1 MLVLAAAL
9 ALSYALSSLARR
21 RGGMDGMSTAEA
33 SSGGGGAE
41 GSTEAI
47 GALSRAATRLLMLHF
62 VAEGVRNMWMAVEG
76 EAGFQLDD
84 AAVIITNDT
93 PVVSPIPPGG
103 EGGLLTLTLPLPLP
117 LPLTLTL
124 TR

>member
-1 MLVLAAAL
+1 
-9 ALSYALSSLARR
+9 
-21 RGGMDGMSTAEA
+21 
-33 SSGGGGAE
+33 
-41 GSTEAI
+41 
-47 GALSRAATRLLMLHF
+47 MLHF